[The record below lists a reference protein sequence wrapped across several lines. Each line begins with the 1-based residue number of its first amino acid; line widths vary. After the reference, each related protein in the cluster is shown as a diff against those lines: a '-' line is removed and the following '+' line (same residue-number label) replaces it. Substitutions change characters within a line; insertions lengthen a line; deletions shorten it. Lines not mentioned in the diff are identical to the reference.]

1 MFLFNISSLFF
12 NPLHS
17 PPLKRTSPD
26 IFYLYLQYVLVCECV
41 ILMVVW
47 LWLEGV
53 ETRDETLCYCKG
65 WLGVST
71 FTPALHWRY
80 DGWTRVS
87 YVNLFIGLPL
97 RCVLLSSSLSPVSPS
112 FISSIWSGLSSTNSG
127 TSCPFFSSSWALSA
141 SYLTVGQSS
150 LAVARS
156 SVWFWGFS
164 GGTTVSCC

>member
-1 MFLFNISSLFF
+1 MFLFNILSLFF

-65 WLGVST
+65 VTGCEYVHICT
-71 FTPALHWRY
+71 WRY
-80 DGWTRVS
+80 DGWPRVS
-87 YVNLFIGLPL
+87 YVNLFVGLPL
-97 RCVLLSSSLSPVSPS
+97 RCVLLSSSLSLVSPS

-141 SYLTVGQSS
+141 SGQSS

-164 GGTTVSCC
+164 GGITASCC